1 MFNKSKNRKRCLF
14 TLYLIVLGN
23 KIKQNISGEKH
34 LDKSPH
40 TKDVEKVSMTNKI
53 NRNFS
58 LRSILK
64 NSKKINN
71 IKNLI
76 EENIPIK

>member
-1 MFNKSKNRKRCLF
+1 M
-14 TLYLIVLGN
+14 IVLGN
-23 KIKQNISGEKH
+23 KIKQNTSGEKH

-40 TKDVEKVSMTNKI
+40 TKDVEKVTLTNKI

-76 EENIPIK
+76 EENIPIKCYFYNQ